1 LYNEKDESLDR
12 HARDG
17 LYIVQY
23 IYSDIS
29 SIILFNNLN
38 LLNKITIN
46 ITVCTVVIFFANSL
60 RFDRVTTKFRRAIFE
75 TRWLVSLMKRRA
87 KNVHFQLKIVEKFV
101 FTLYFAHY
109 LISLRIFVPSRTFVP
124 ELS

>member
-46 ITVCTVVIFFANSL
+46 ITVYSSNFFCKSI
-60 RFDRVTTKFRRAIFE
+60 TI
-75 TRWLVSLMKRRA
+75 
-87 KNVHFQLKIVEKFV
+87 
-101 FTLYFAHY
+101 
-109 LISLRIFVPSRTFVP
+109 
-124 ELS
+124 